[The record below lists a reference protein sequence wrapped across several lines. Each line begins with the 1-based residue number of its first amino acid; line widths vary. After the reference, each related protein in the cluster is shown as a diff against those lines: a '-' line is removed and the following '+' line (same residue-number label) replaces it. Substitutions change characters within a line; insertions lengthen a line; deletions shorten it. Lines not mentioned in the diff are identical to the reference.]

1 MKLLNYHSQLYY
13 VEDRNE
19 ITDYEYDML
28 QQELKGLEE
37 QFPQFIRSDSPT
49 QRVGGKAISIFEKSH
64 IVCKMGSLQDVFSFD
79 R

>member
-1 MKLLNYHSQLYY
+1 MNEQDAKKRIDELVKLLNYHSQLYY

-37 QFPQFIRSDSPT
+37 QFAVYQKRLPYSTCRRQGDIN
-49 QRVGGKAISIFEKSH
+49 I
-64 IVCKMGSLQDVFSFD
+64 
-79 R
+79 